1 MEDFQKNDT
10 YKIAQ
15 DSNMD
20 YASVQLE
27 NAENEVD
34 ADDVDM
40 SSFHDND
47 VLDPKFWF
55 DGGKTLDSKVRLK
68 LLNIADSF
76 WDSLNIDFAS
86 PKDIILTGSICNYN
100 WSKYS
105 DIDLHI
111 VVDFLDID
119 DNTDLVYDYFMAKKS
134 CWNTEHK
141 RLTIYGHQVEIYV
154 QDVSDDLVS
163 SGIYSLEKNKWI
175 KEPSNNETIC
185 GKADKVKIREI
196 AASIMTDIDNLI
208 DEYNSTKDTHKIEDI
223 GRRARRLFY
232 KIKRVRKDSISN
244 YGESGVGNIV
254 FKVLRRTKYLEKL
267 YDLRIAAFDKVNS
280 LR

>member
-34 ADDVDM
+34 VDDVDM

-119 DNTDLVYDYFMAKKS
+119 DNTDLVYDYFMAKK
-134 CWNTEHK
+134 
-141 RLTIYGHQVEIYV
+141 
-154 QDVSDDLVS
+154 
-163 SGIYSLEKNKWI
+163 
-175 KEPSNNETIC
+175 
-185 GKADKVKIREI
+185 
-196 AASIMTDIDNLI
+196 
-208 DEYNSTKDTHKIEDI
+208 
-223 GRRARRLFY
+223 
-232 KIKRVRKDSISN
+232 
-244 YGESGVGNIV
+244 
-254 FKVLRRTKYLEKL
+254 VLRKFEALNLALIRDEIDGYIDFLDKNFGKGKMSEGIEFL
-267 YDLRIAAFDKVNS
+267 LRLKKMS
-280 LR
+280 